1 MTEPAKVPFSPQYG
15 GFRAPSQ
22 STLTAGSYGSDAT
35 QGAFTDPTTG
45 GSVPGAGTIPTKA
58 GAKTIAELV
67 MQARDPKNLAKIR
80 TLLVN
85 NGLLDKGVKSISS
98 IQSAWLQI
106 LIGASSTQ
114 MDPEDYVKT
123 LKAGGFGA
131 DTATGGGPT
140 EFPSIYSNTQAE
152 SKIIDIFDK
161 VLNREPTADE
171 LKTLIPAL
179 QKAQKDNPA
188 KQTYVT
194 VGGKRVQTTTGGL
207 DEAQWLTDKLKAD
220 PKYKDELSATLLT
233 PASVAQ
239 RAKDKAIYDKAIA
252 AAGNDAQKIAQINS
266 SSAYGLNITTLKDKI
281 QSAFD
286 KAGAMYDEATLASL
300 AKQAYDNNL
309 DASPATFQKFIDS
322 QTKFGTSGF
331 KGEAAGYVNDLAKI
345 AQANGLDLNKAFGSQ
360 LPSWLEALNKG
371 ANIEDYKKIIRDV
384 AKIGMPEK
392 VAKLMDQGI
401 DLQTI
406 YSPYKN
412 MMESVLELPSG
423 SITMDDPT
431 LRDAITSEGEIPLYQ
446 FQRNLRQDPRW
457 QYTNSARQEV
467 SGAVNKVLKDFGFQ
481 G

>member
-1 MTEPAKVPFSPQYG
+1 M
-15 GFRAPSQ
+15 
-22 STLTAGSYGSDAT
+22 
-35 QGAFTDPTTG
+35 
-45 GSVPGAGTIPTKA
+45 
-58 GAKTIAELV
+58 
-67 MQARDPKNLAKIR
+67 
-80 TLLVN
+80 
-85 NGLLDKGVKSISS
+85 
-98 IQSAWLQI
+98 
-106 LIGASSTQ
+106 
-114 MDPEDYVKT
+114 
-123 LKAGGFGA
+123 
-131 DTATGGGPT
+131 
-140 EFPSIYSNTQAE
+140 
-152 SKIIDIFDK
+152 
-161 VLNREPTADE
+161 
-171 LKTLIPAL
+171 
-179 QKAQKDNPA
+179 
-188 KQTYVT
+188 
-194 VGGKRVQTTTGGL
+194 
-207 DEAQWLTDKLKAD
+207 
-220 PKYKDELSATLLT
+220 
-233 PASVAQ
+233 AQ
-239 RAKDKAIYDKAIA
+239 RARDKAIYDKAIA

-266 SSAYGLNITTLKDKI
+266 SSAYGLTLTTLKDKI

-286 KAGAMYDEATLASL
+286 KVGAMYDEATLASL
-300 AKQAYDNNL
+300 AKQAYDNNS

-446 FQRNLRQDPRW
+446 FQRNLRQDSRW
-457 QYTNSARQEV
+457 QYTNSAKQEV
-467 SGAVNKVLKDFGFQ
+467 SSAVSKVLKDFGFQ